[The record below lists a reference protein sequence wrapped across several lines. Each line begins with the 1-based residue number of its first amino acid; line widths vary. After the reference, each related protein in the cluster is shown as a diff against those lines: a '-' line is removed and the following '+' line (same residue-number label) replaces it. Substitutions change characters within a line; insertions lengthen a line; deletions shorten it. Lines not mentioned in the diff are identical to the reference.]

1 MDKKEIARK
10 IAELLNISD
19 DRIEEAFAIFKEKLV
34 ESLKVGE
41 ALKIESL
48 GYFQLKEQVEKL
60 DETNFITST
69 DKSLTIVFSP
79 ESGKSETDSLFIN
92 LELESKS
99 QDESEFNENI
109 FQLGVDKPLITLT
122 NEKPENIE
130 TNKYELETSIVSLIN
145 NSEKLKDFDLWEH
158 YLKGKESKNV
168 LDELE
173 KNLDDELDSFSDN
186 NETDN
191 LDLTL
196 GDEDFVKMDENEI
209 FNEIIENSDLMTED
223 ELSDKID
230 KLDSSS
236 INDIFLDDDL
246 EDNTD
251 NNDESKELNS
261 DVLDEIDL
269 EIEDEEFGEIN
280 TDAND
285 LAQEYPNEIIIPESS
300 SDEKQDEIKR
310 SDVPVKEAKSFKTP
324 FEKDIKNKQRKKN
337 YTPLFYTILTSL
349 IIIFGAVV
357 ITYLIYNKDL
367 LFSNSDNQ
375 VTQGNNSQTEGLTE
389 YNSES
394 IYESTSDEIDETA
407 DESTE
412 NITEQT
418 NNSINDELSNVT
430 TSINEPSKTV
440 AIESEKSQL
449 VSSDEEKEVAENIF
463 FDGYVYNVQVSS
475 WKQKNIAETEA
486 SKLINKGFPAFVVKV
501 YIAKFNS
508 DWHRV
513 RIGPYNSLN
522 EAKSAQTKINK

>member
-1 MDKKEIARK
+1 
-10 IAELLNISD
+10 
-19 DRIEEAFAIFKEKLV
+19 
-34 ESLKVGE
+34 
-41 ALKIESL
+41 
-48 GYFQLKEQVEKL
+48 L
-60 DETNFITST
+60 DETNFINST

-92 LELESKS
+92 LELENKA
-99 QDESEFNENI
+99 QDESEFNENV

-122 NEKPENIE
+122 NEKPDNIE
-130 TNKYELETSIVSLIN
+130 TNKNELETSIVTLID

-173 KNLDDELDSFSDN
+173 NNLDEELDSFSDK
-186 NETDN
+186 NETDD
-191 LDLTL
+191 LDSTL
-196 GDEDFVKMDENEI
+196 GDEDFAKMDENEI
-209 FNEIIENSDLMTED
+209 FNEIIENNDIMTDD
-223 ELSDKID
+223 ELGDKID
-230 KLDSSS
+230 ELDSSS

-246 EDNTD
+246 EDN
-251 NNDESKELNS
+251 NDESAELNS
-261 DVLDEIDL
+261 NVLDEIDPLLEEEEGSNLKIFDEIDL
-269 EIEDEEFGEIN
+269 EIEDEQFGEIS
-280 TDAND
+280 TDTND
-285 LAQEYPNEIIIPESS
+285 LDQEYPNEIIIPENSI
-300 SDEKQDEIKR
+300 DEKQDELKR
-310 SDVPVKEAKSFKTP
+310 SDVPVKEEKSFKTP
-324 FEKDIKNKQRKKN
+324 SEKGIKNKQKQKN
-337 YTPLFYTILTSL
+337 YTPLFYTILISL
-349 IIIFGAVV
+349 IIIIGAIV
-357 ITYLIYNKDL
+357 ITYLIYNSDL

-375 VTQGNNSQTEGLTE
+375 ETQVTQDNNSQTEGLTE
-389 YNSES
+389 YNAES
-394 IYESTSDEIDETA
+394 INESASNEIDETA
-407 DESTE
+407 DESTQ
-412 NITEQT
+412 NIIEQT
-418 NNSINDELSNVT
+418 NNSVNDELTNVT
-430 TSINEPSKTV
+430 ASTNEPSKTV